1 MSALG
6 RGSWAPGMAKSST
19 LSPFR
24 HHAARWLCHRLVVQ
38 ATKPAVRCASLLRR
52 HTTTRRTCR
61 LTTSASSM
69 AKHTYT
75 ESPTGRVYKTTIM
88 AKTVSCSHLALQK
101 AIMCAY
107 TFAPHCLCYS
117 CLAFAPQVGEVR
129 EELQRR
135 NVDDRGTK
143 RILVERLYT
152 IIQQE
157 ADQLKVSQKA
167 AAAEPEPP
175 PKPEPRPPRTR
186 AAMGAKLQLRSTATP
201 AERAQR
207 DSKSKRATAG
217 VTPATSSRPQTLPGA
232 SAAQVVRRALM
243 NRIALAAKQS
253 AQQKQQQQAMPQSE
267 SVQAQQQALSS
278 LPAQQQQQQQQHPQ
292 PDTPRDASTDM
303 PQQSAV
309 LKSQDKDVD
318 TPASQ
323 LAQQDIAEA
332 PPQSTSDAQQTKR
345 QQPGAATPVQASDH
359 LADDLSTSKPQEGSL
374 GIAAMQSG
382 TAESQNQAVASS
394 SSEEVQQQQS
404 ATPSELSPDTDT
416 HVDPASLDSSLDSDP
431 STSGPPQD
439 PLEAG
444 LDAKLPSD
452 KAAPSPA
459 STDADTAAA
468 ERLGSHA
475 QASTSSSQSS
485 SLSSSSV
492 NGKSATAGIRTSA
505 AIMITKVVL
514 VIMFPSS

>member
-1 MSALG
+1 
-6 RGSWAPGMAKSST
+6 
-19 LSPFR
+19 
-24 HHAARWLCHRLVVQ
+24 
-38 ATKPAVRCASLLRR
+38 
-52 HTTTRRTCR
+52 
-61 LTTSASSM
+61 
-69 AKHTYT
+69 
-75 ESPTGRVYKTTIM
+75 M
-88 AKTVSCSHLALQK
+88 AKTVSCSHFAIQK

-107 TFAPHCLCYS
+107 TLPPHCLCYS

-143 RILVERLYT
+143 KILVERLYT
-152 IIQQE
+152 IIQLE

-167 AAAEPEPP
+167 AAAEPETP

-207 DSKSKRATAG
+207 DSKSKRVTAG
-217 VTPATSSRPQTLPGA
+217 VTPATSSGPQTLPGA

-253 AQQKQQQQAMPQSE
+253 AQQKQQQQAVPQSE

-278 LPAQQQQQQQQHPQ
+278 LPAQQQQQQQHPQ

-309 LKSQDKDVD
+309 LKSQDKDVN
-318 TPASQ
+318 TAASQ

-332 PPQSTSDAQQTKR
+332 PPQSTSDAQQAKR

-359 LADDLSTSKPQEGSL
+359 LADDLLTSKPQEGSL
-374 GIAAMQSG
+374 GIAAMQSR

-394 SSEEVQQQQS
+394 SSEEVQQHQS
-404 ATPSELSPDTDT
+404 ATPSELSPDTDA
-416 HVDPASLDSSLDSDP
+416 HVGPASLDSSLDSDP
-431 STSGPPQD
+431 STSAPPQD

-452 KAAPSPA
+452 RAAPSPA

-475 QASTSSSQSS
+475 QASTSSSQSLR
-485 SLSSSSV
+485 SLGSSSV

-505 AIMITKVVL
+505 AIIMTKVVL
-514 VIMFPSS
+514 VIMFFSS